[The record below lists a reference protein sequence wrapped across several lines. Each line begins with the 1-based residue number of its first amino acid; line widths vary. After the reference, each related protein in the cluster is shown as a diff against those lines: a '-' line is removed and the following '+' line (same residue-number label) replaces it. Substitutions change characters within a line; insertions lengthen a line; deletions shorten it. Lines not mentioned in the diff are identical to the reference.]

1 MKHLDSFLP
10 RLGSRPMQ
18 RSPCWQ
24 VSDETKTVCR
34 SAGGTYAAAG
44 DVDGCITVWSLGP
57 TGLLPHLS
65 SLHGSE
71 SKAPAATN
79 QASHQPPS
87 EGGHDSSPDDAAGC
101 KAHTTPPFIAT
112 DSSASQ
118 SQGSRQLYRGR
129 GRGWKRRLHAPAQD
143 VNCVTFSPD
152 CKMIASCSDDMTVGV
167 WGVEDGDL
175 IAQLGGHVDAVESVA
190 FSHDGLTLASGSHDD
205 TCILSVL
212 HRPSPLTIPVSACV
226 VFSPTDLDVSSA
238 TRRTRFNSFG
248 WTLIVAVHVAPP
260 NPAGGVLQAG
270 KGSRGGRGAT
280 RPCPTLAQS
289 GPWLST
295 QEAHGLPAEA
305 PTRASSSGAHRLGGR
320 GMSSKA
326 PTTCLSCLLHSTPPA
341 SCLRAG
347 AGIKRCL

>member
-1 MKHLDSFLP
+1 METLKHLDSFLP

-18 RSPCWQ
+18 RSQCWQ

-71 SKAPAATN
+71 SKAPTAAN
-79 QASHQPPS
+79 QASQPPPS
-87 EGGHDSSPDDAAGC
+87 EGGHDSSDDAAGR
-101 KAHTTPPFIAT
+101 KAHATPSSTAT

-118 SQGSRQLYRGR
+118 AQGSRQLYRGR

-143 VNCVTFSPD
+143 VNCVAFSPD

-175 IAQLGGHVDAVESVA
+175 LAQLRGHVDAVESVA
-190 FSHDGLTLASGSHDD
+190 FSHDGLRLASGSHDD
-205 TCILSVL
+205 TCILSVS
-212 HRPSPLTIPVSACV
+212 HRPSPLTIPVNARV
-226 VFSPTDLDVSSA
+226 VFSPPDLDVSSA
-238 TRRTRFNSFG
+238 TRRIHFPRRSSSRYH
-248 WTLIVAVHVAPP
+248 AAPP

-270 KGSRGGRGAT
+270 RGSRGGRGA
-280 RPCPTLAQS
+280 RRRCPTLAQS
-289 GPWLST
+289 GPWLLT
-295 QEAHGLPAEA
+295 QEARGLPAAA
-305 PTRASSSGAHRLGGR
+305 PTRASSCGARRLGGR
-320 GMSSKA
+320 GMSSQA
-326 PTTCLSCLLHSTPPA
+326 LTPSLSCLLHSTPPA

-347 AGIKRCL
+347 AGIKRYF

>member
-1 MKHLDSFLP
+1 MNALNSSCQLPFRAWVRARMETLKHLDSFLP

-71 SKAPAATN
+71 SKAPAAAN
-79 QASHQPPS
+79 QASQQPPS

-101 KAHTTPPFIAT
+101 KAHKTPPFIAT
-112 DSSASQ
+112 DSSVSQ

-152 CKMIASCSDDMTVGV
+152 CKLIASCSDDMTVGV

-248 WTLIVAVHVAPP
+248 
-260 NPAGGVLQAG
+260 
-270 KGSRGGRGAT
+270 
-280 RPCPTLAQS
+280 
-289 GPWLST
+289 
-295 QEAHGLPAEA
+295 
-305 PTRASSSGAHRLGGR
+305 
-320 GMSSKA
+320 
-326 PTTCLSCLLHSTPPA
+326 
-341 SCLRAG
+341 
-347 AGIKRCL
+347 